1 MREGIKK
8 RKKNFRYIRLFPLLQ
23 AVTTARLC
31 GLSRFVSGCFL
42 LGMLTGASFLPLE
55 VKAAEDIKPL
65 KAEKTERFI
74 PLKLQEADLSMV
86 EELDFDEIEQSV
98 DEILGGEFQF
108 ENTVM
113 ELLSG
118 EQPFTL
124 EGFVAAVV
132 EQLQNNWRTE
142 KHLLL
147 SILLL
152 GIAAALMSNFS
163 NIFQNQQIAE
173 VSFEITYLLLFLIL
187 LQIFSGAMEITRE
200 VLLGIQD
207 FMNVLVPAF
216 CLAVTMASGST
227 TALVFYEFFLGLIYF
242 IQRLIQNG
250 LMALIQVHVILVF
263 VNHLTKE
270 EYLSQMKEMASK
282 VTVWLLK
289 SMLAVVIGFN
299 TIQGILNP
307 AVDSLKTTLF
317 SRAAE
322 MIPGIGN
329 IAGSVT
335 DVVLG
340 SSVLIKNGIGVA
352 ALVVLV
358 LICLMPLAKLGMLV
372 LILELAAALIQPVSD
387 KRMIGCVSG
396 VGEGIRLLFR
406 VVFTTVVL
414 FMLTIAV
421 VTVSV
426 RG

>member
-1 MREGIKK
+1 MKMKK
-8 RKKNFRYIRLFPLLQ
+8 KWKNISHFRTYS
-23 AVTTARLC
+23 V
-31 GLSRFVSGCFL
+31 L
-42 LGMLTGASFLPLE
+42 LGVLFSVF
-55 VKAAEDIKPL
+55 
-65 KAEKTERFI
+65 FI
-74 PLKLQEADLSMV
+74 PLDVKAEDFSMI
-86 EELDFDEIEQSV
+86 EELDFDEIEESV

-108 ENTVM
+108 EDTVL
-113 ELLSG
+113 ELLEG
-118 EQPFTL
+118 GQPLSL
-124 EGFVAAVV
+124 ERFVTAVV
-132 EQLQNNWRTE
+132 EQIRSNWRTE

-163 NIFQNQQIAE
+163 GIFQNQQIAE

-187 LQIFSGAMEITRE
+187 LQIFSEAMEIAGE
-200 VLLGIQD
+200 VLLGIQN

-250 LMALIQVHVILVF
+250 LMTLIQIHVILVF

-270 EYLSQMKEMASK
+270 EYLSQMKEMTAK
-282 VTVWLLK
+282 ITAWLLK

-317 SRAAE
+317 SRAAQ

-358 LICLMPLAKLGMLV
+358 LICLVPLAKLGMLV

-387 KRMIGCVSG
+387 KRMTGCVSG

-406 VVFTTVVL
+406 VVFTTAVL

>member
-1 MREGIKK
+1 MKKK
-8 RKKNFRYIRLFPLLQ
+8 RKNISHFKICSVLIGVLFFVFFMPLD
-23 AVTTARLC
+23 
-31 GLSRFVSGCFL
+31 
-42 LGMLTGASFLPLE
+42 
-55 VKAAEDIKPL
+55 VKAED
-65 KAEKTERFI
+65 F
-74 PLKLQEADLSMV
+74 SMI
-86 EELDFDEIEQSV
+86 EELDFDEIEKSV

-108 ENTVM
+108 KNTVL
-113 ELLSG
+113 ELLQG
-118 EQPFTL
+118 GQPLTL
-124 EGFVAAVV
+124 ESFVTAVV
-132 EQLQNNWRTE
+132 EQIGDNWQTE

-187 LQIFSGAMEITRE
+187 LQIFSEAMEIAGE
-200 VLLGIQD
+200 VLLGIQN

-250 LMALIQVHVILVF
+250 LMTLIQIHVILVF

-270 EYLSQMKEMASK
+270 EYLSQMKEMTAK
-282 VTVWLLK
+282 ITVWLLK

-317 SRAAE
+317 SRAAQ

-358 LICLMPLAKLGMLV
+358 LICLVPLAKLGMLV

-387 KRMIGCVSG
+387 KRMTGCVSG
-396 VGEGIRLLFR
+396 VGKGIRLLFR
-406 VVFTTVVL
+406 VVFTTAVL

-426 RG
+426 RGGL

>member
-1 MREGIKK
+1 M
-8 RKKNFRYIRLFPLLQ
+8 LQ

-31 GLSRFVSGCFL
+31 GLSRFVSGFLL
-42 LGMLTGASFLPLE
+42 LGMLTGACFLPLE
-55 VKAAEDIKPL
+55 VKAAEDVKLL
-65 KAEKTERFI
+65 KEQKAERFI

-352 ALVVLV
+352 ALVVIV
-358 LICLMPLAKLGMLV
+358 LICLMPLVKLGVLMML
-372 LILELAAALIQPVSD
+372 LELAAALLQPVSD
-387 KRMIGCVSG
+387 KRMTGCVAG

-406 VVFTTVVL
+406 VVFTTAVL

>member
-1 MREGIKK
+1 MKMKKK
-8 RKKNFRYIRLFPLLQ
+8 RKNISHFKICSVLIGVLFFVFFMPLD
-23 AVTTARLC
+23 
-31 GLSRFVSGCFL
+31 
-42 LGMLTGASFLPLE
+42 
-55 VKAAEDIKPL
+55 VKAED
-65 KAEKTERFI
+65 F
-74 PLKLQEADLSMV
+74 SMI
-86 EELDFDEIEQSV
+86 EELDFDEIEKSV

-108 ENTVM
+108 KNTVL
-113 ELLSG
+113 ELLQG
-118 EQPFTL
+118 GQPLTL
-124 EGFVAAVV
+124 ESFVTAVV
-132 EQLQNNWRTE
+132 EQIGDNWQTE

-187 LQIFSGAMEITRE
+187 LQIFSGAMEIAGE
-200 VLLGIQD
+200 VLLGIQN

-250 LMALIQVHVILVF
+250 LMTLIQIHVILVF

-270 EYLSQMKEMASK
+270 EYLSQMKEMTAK
-282 VTVWLLK
+282 ITVWLLK

-317 SRAAE
+317 SRAAQ

-358 LICLMPLAKLGMLV
+358 LICLVPLAKLGMLV

-387 KRMIGCVSG
+387 KRMTGCVSG

-406 VVFTTVVL
+406 VVFTTAVL

>member
-1 MREGIKK
+1 MI
-8 RKKNFRYIRLFPLLQ
+8 
-23 AVTTARLC
+23 
-31 GLSRFVSGCFL
+31 
-42 LGMLTGASFLPLE
+42 
-55 VKAAEDIKPL
+55 
-65 KAEKTERFI
+65 
-74 PLKLQEADLSMV
+74 
-86 EELDFDEIEQSV
+86 EELDFDEIEESV
-98 DEILGGEFQF
+98 NEILGGEFEF
-108 ENTVM
+108 KNTVL
-113 ELLSG
+113 ELLQG
-118 EQPFTL
+118 GQPLTL
-124 EGFVAAVV
+124 ESFVTAVV
-132 EQLQNNWRTE
+132 EQMGDNWQTE

-187 LQIFSGAMEITRE
+187 LQVFSGAMEIAGE

-250 LMALIQVHVILVF
+250 LMALIQIYVILVF

-270 EYLSQMKEMASK
+270 EYLSQMKEMTSK
-282 VTVWLLK
+282 ITVWLLK

-317 SRAAE
+317 SRAVE
-322 MIPGIGN
+322 VIPGIGN

-358 LICLMPLAKLGMLV
+358 LICLVPLAKLGMLV

-387 KRMIGCVSG
+387 KRMTGCVTG

>member
-1 MREGIKK
+1 MEKK
-8 RKKNFRYIRLFPLLQ
+8 RKTRLY
-23 AVTTARLC
+23 V
-31 GLSRFVSGCFL
+31 RFFSTLFGALL
-42 LGMLTGASFLPLE
+42 LGFLIPLN
-55 VKAAEDIKPL
+55 ARAEDFTMI
-65 KAEKTERFI
+65 
-74 PLKLQEADLSMV
+74 
-86 EELDFDEIEQSV
+86 EELDFDEIEESV
-98 DEILGGEFQF
+98 NEILGGEFEF
-108 ENTVM
+108 KNTVL
-113 ELLSG
+113 ELLQG
-118 EQPFTL
+118 GQPLTL
-124 EGFVAAVV
+124 ESFVTAVV
-132 EQLQNNWRTE
+132 EQMGDNWQTE

-187 LQIFSGAMEITRE
+187 LQVFSGAMEIAGE

-250 LMALIQVHVILVF
+250 LMALIQIYVILVF

-270 EYLSQMKEMASK
+270 EYLSQMKEMTSK
-282 VTVWLLK
+282 ITVWLLK

-317 SRAAE
+317 SRAVE
-322 MIPGIGN
+322 VIPGIGN

-358 LICLMPLAKLGMLV
+358 LICLVPLAKLGMLV
-372 LILELAAALIQPVSD
+372 LILELAAALSQPVSD
-387 KRMIGCVSG
+387 KRMTGCVTG

>member
-1 MREGIKK
+1 MKMEKK
-8 RKKNFRYIRLFPLLQ
+8 RKTRLY
-23 AVTTARLC
+23 V
-31 GLSRFVSGCFL
+31 RFFSTLFGALL
-42 LGMLTGASFLPLE
+42 LGFLIPLN
-55 VKAAEDIKPL
+55 ARAEDFTMI
-65 KAEKTERFI
+65 
-74 PLKLQEADLSMV
+74 
-86 EELDFDEIEQSV
+86 EELDFDEIEESV
-98 DEILGGEFQF
+98 NEILGGEFEF
-108 ENTVM
+108 KNTVL
-113 ELLSG
+113 ELLQG
-118 EQPFTL
+118 GQPLTL
-124 EGFVAAVV
+124 ESFVTAVV
-132 EQLQNNWRTE
+132 EQMGDNWQTE

-187 LQIFSGAMEITRE
+187 LQVFSGAMEIAGE

-250 LMALIQVHVILVF
+250 LMALIQIYVILVF

-270 EYLSQMKEMASK
+270 EYLSQMKEMTSK
-282 VTVWLLK
+282 ITVWLLK

-317 SRAAE
+317 SRAVE
-322 MIPGIGN
+322 VIPGIGN

-358 LICLMPLAKLGMLV
+358 LICLVPLAKLGMLV
-372 LILELAAALIQPVSD
+372 LILELAVALIQPVSD
-387 KRMIGCVSG
+387 KRMTGCVTG

>member
-1 MREGIKK
+1 M
-8 RKKNFRYIRLFPLLQ
+8 LQ

-86 EELDFDEIEQSV
+86 DELDFDEIEQSV

-242 IQRLIQNG
+242 IQRLIQDG

-352 ALVVLV
+352 ALVVIV
-358 LICLMPLAKLGMLV
+358 LICLMPLVKLGVLMML
-372 LILELAAALIQPVSD
+372 LELAAALLQPVSD
-387 KRMIGCVSG
+387 KRMTGCVAG
-396 VGEGIRLLFR
+396 GGEGIRLLFR
-406 VVFTTVVL
+406 VVFTTAVL

>member
-1 MREGIKK
+1 MRGRGRGG
-8 RKKNFRYIRLFPLLQ
+8 RKKPIL
-23 AVTTARLC
+23 
-31 GLSRFVSGCFL
+31 GLASQGIL
-42 LGMLTGASFLPLE
+42 LGLLAGCCFLPL
-55 VKAAEDIKPL
+55 KTRAAEPL
-65 KAEKTERFI
+65 SLMRES
-74 PLKLQEADLSMV
+74 EADLSMM
-86 EELDFDEIEQSV
+86 EELDFDEIEESV

-108 ENTVM
+108 ENTVL
-113 ELLSG
+113 ELLNGGQS
-118 EQPFTL
+118 FTL
-124 EGFVAAVV
+124 ESFATAVV
-132 EQLQNNWRTE
+132 DQMKNNWRTE

-340 SSVLIKNGIGVA
+340 SSVLIKNGIGAA
-352 ALVVLV
+352 ALVVIV
-358 LICLMPLAKLGMLV
+358 LICLMPLVKLGVLM
-372 LILELAAALIQPVSD
+372 LILELAAALLQPVSD
-387 KRMIGCVSG
+387 KRMTGCVAG

-406 VVFTTVVL
+406 VVFTTAVL

>member
-1 MREGIKK
+1 MKMEKK
-8 RKKNFRYIRLFPLLQ
+8 RKTRLY
-23 AVTTARLC
+23 V
-31 GLSRFVSGCFL
+31 RFFSTLFGALL
-42 LGMLTGASFLPLE
+42 LGFLIPLN
-55 VKAAEDIKPL
+55 ARAEDFTMI
-65 KAEKTERFI
+65 
-74 PLKLQEADLSMV
+74 
-86 EELDFDEIEQSV
+86 EELDFDEIEESV
-98 DEILGGEFQF
+98 NEILGGEFEF
-108 ENTVM
+108 KNTVL
-113 ELLSG
+113 ELLQG
-118 EQPFTL
+118 GQPLTL
-124 EGFVAAVV
+124 ESFVTAVV
-132 EQLQNNWRTE
+132 EQMGDNWQTE

-187 LQIFSGAMEITRE
+187 LQVFSGAMEIAGE

-216 CLAVTMASGST
+216 CLAVTMASGNT

-250 LMALIQVHVILVF
+250 LMALIQIYVILVF

-270 EYLSQMKEMASK
+270 EYLSQMKEMTSK
-282 VTVWLLK
+282 ITVWLLK

-317 SRAAE
+317 SRAVE
-322 MIPGIGN
+322 VIPGIGN

-358 LICLMPLAKLGMLV
+358 LICLVPLAKLGMLV

-387 KRMIGCVSG
+387 KRMTGCVTG

>member
-1 MREGIKK
+1 MEKK
-8 RKKNFRYIRLFPLLQ
+8 RKTRLY
-23 AVTTARLC
+23 V
-31 GLSRFVSGCFL
+31 RFFSTLFGALL
-42 LGMLTGASFLPLE
+42 LGFLIPLN
-55 VKAAEDIKPL
+55 ARAEDFTMI
-65 KAEKTERFI
+65 
-74 PLKLQEADLSMV
+74 
-86 EELDFDEIEQSV
+86 EELDFDEIEESV
-98 DEILGGEFQF
+98 NEILGGEFEF
-108 ENTVM
+108 KNTVL
-113 ELLSG
+113 ELLQG
-118 EQPFTL
+118 GQPLTL
-124 EGFVAAVV
+124 ESFVTAVV
-132 EQLQNNWRTE
+132 EQMGDNWQTE

-187 LQIFSGAMEITRE
+187 LQVFSGAMEIAGE

-250 LMALIQVHVILVF
+250 LMALIQIYVILVF

-270 EYLSQMKEMASK
+270 EYLSQMKEMTSK
-282 VTVWLLK
+282 ITVWLLK

-317 SRAAE
+317 SRAVE
-322 MIPGIGN
+322 VIPGIGN

-358 LICLMPLAKLGMLV
+358 LICLVPLAKLGMLV

-387 KRMIGCVSG
+387 KRMTGCVTG

>member
-1 MREGIKK
+1 MKMKKK
-8 RKKNFRYIRLFPLLQ
+8 RKNISHFKICSVLIGVLFFVFFMPLD
-23 AVTTARLC
+23 
-31 GLSRFVSGCFL
+31 
-42 LGMLTGASFLPLE
+42 
-55 VKAAEDIKPL
+55 VKAED
-65 KAEKTERFI
+65 F
-74 PLKLQEADLSMV
+74 SMI
-86 EELDFDEIEQSV
+86 EELDFDEIEKSV

-108 ENTVM
+108 KNTVL
-113 ELLSG
+113 ELLQG
-118 EQPFTL
+118 GQPLTL
-124 EGFVAAVV
+124 ESFVTAVV
-132 EQLQNNWRTE
+132 EQIGDNWQTE

-187 LQIFSGAMEITRE
+187 LQIFSEAMEIAGE
-200 VLLGIQD
+200 VLLGIQN

-250 LMALIQVHVILVF
+250 LMTLIQIHVILVF

-270 EYLSQMKEMASK
+270 EYLSQMKEMTAK
-282 VTVWLLK
+282 ITVWLLK

-317 SRAAE
+317 SRAAQ

-358 LICLMPLAKLGMLV
+358 LICLVPLAKLGMLV

-387 KRMIGCVSG
+387 KRMTGCVSG

-406 VVFTTVVL
+406 VVFTTAVL

>member
-1 MREGIKK
+1 MKMEKK
-8 RKKNFRYIRLFPLLQ
+8 RKTRLY
-23 AVTTARLC
+23 V
-31 GLSRFVSGCFL
+31 RFFSTLFGALL
-42 LGMLTGASFLPLE
+42 LGFLIPLN
-55 VKAAEDIKPL
+55 ARAEDFTMI
-65 KAEKTERFI
+65 
-74 PLKLQEADLSMV
+74 
-86 EELDFDEIEQSV
+86 EELDFDEIEESV
-98 DEILGGEFQF
+98 NEILGGEFEF
-108 ENTVM
+108 KNTVL
-113 ELLSG
+113 ELLQG
-118 EQPFTL
+118 GQPLTL
-124 EGFVAAVV
+124 ESFVTAVV
-132 EQLQNNWRTE
+132 EQMGDNWQTE

-187 LQIFSGAMEITRE
+187 LQVFSGAMEIAGE

-250 LMALIQVHVILVF
+250 LMALIQIYVILVF

-270 EYLSQMKEMASK
+270 EYLSQMKEMTSK
-282 VTVWLLK
+282 ITVWLLK

-317 SRAAE
+317 SRAVE
-322 MIPGIGN
+322 VIPGIGN

-358 LICLMPLAKLGMLV
+358 LICLVPLAKLGMLV

-387 KRMIGCVSG
+387 KRMTGCVTG